1 MDKDA
6 RVNDVP
12 LETSQAAWAIAKII
26 QLVGPVKQDENPKY
40 TVEFYLAEVMVDM
53 GTIKMGS
60 LEQELAKVDAP
71 ADCVE
76 FIRYLL
82 DLDHTN
88 RPTAEQA
95 LQHPWRQSLE

>member
-26 QLVGPVKQDENPKY
+26 QLVGPVKRDENPNY
-40 TVEFYLAEVMVDM
+40 TVEFDLAEALVDM

-60 LEQELAKVDAP
+60 LEQELSKADAP
-71 ADCVE
+71 PDCVE
-76 FIRYLL
+76 FIRYLWIWITRT
-82 DLDHTN
+82 DQQRN
-88 RPTAEQA
+88 RRCSIHGSSP
-95 LQHPWRQSLE
+95 